1 MRLAGAGKLL
11 QLPPELLP
19 SRNTS
24 SSSQYLLRP
33 PSSTMGG
40 EIQLPSRMAPTKE
53 YPKLA
58 AGPVGKQIHKIY
70 LDRLRQFTSGGQYES
85 QGLLP

>member
-1 MRLAGAGKLL
+1 
-11 QLPPELLP
+11 
-19 SRNTS
+19 
-24 SSSQYLLRP
+24 
-33 PSSTMGG
+33 MGG
-40 EIQLPSRMAPTKE
+40 ETQLPSRMAPSKE

-85 QGLLP
+85 KGLLP